1 MKKNKYF
8 KKVMKFIIKFLH
20 RLNKKNKLKEENR
33 LVEECKTIE
42 ESVVINDTAY
52 NDKVSFDRQILDEGS
67 IKGME
72 KMYLIILIAN
82 YNTKLGYVEIS
93 NKEILSAVNGT
104 NINTA
109 IKIINNL
116 IDKKFIRR
124 LSVKNGNKNRYQIL
138 KYLDY
143 STNRVKNEKK
153 YIEDDAQN
161 YLLDENNILFNK
173 DLMRDILIENQII
186 KEISSDISNRTEKLY
201 NILSEYVEL

>member
-1 MKKNKYF
+1 M
-8 KKVMKFIIKFLH
+8 
-20 RLNKKNKLKEENR
+20 
-33 LVEECKTIE
+33 
-42 ESVVINDTAY
+42 
-52 NDKVSFDRQILDEGS
+52 
-67 IKGME
+67 
-72 KMYLIILIAN
+72 
-82 YNTKLGYVEIS
+82 
-93 NKEILSAVNGT
+93 
-104 NINTA
+104 
-109 IKIINNL
+109 